1 MNTRGLC
8 GLRSAWAAVV
18 EPPCQDHGMVGDAG
32 RGTLVG
38 RRAEQQKLSGLVD
51 RVRSGGSAVLV
62 LRGEAG
68 IGKTALL
75 LDVRDRAAD
84 LRVIVLSGA
93 ESEMELAYAGVQQLC
108 SPLLSSLDRLPDP
121 QKNALQV
128 ALGLRDGAAPDRLL
142 VSLAVLSLLADAG
155 AERPTICLIDD
166 AQWVDRASLQALAF
180 AGRRLSADPVAMIFA
195 ARDLQADHELAA
207 LPQMHLGGLA
217 DADARALLSSM
228 MPARLD
234 DIVRDNILAEADGNP
249 LALLELNRALP
260 RAQLAGGYGLAAAKP
275 LATRIEQTYGRR
287 LRELPSQTRMLLLL
301 AAAEP
306 TGEPSWLWAAAA
318 RLGIGADAGVPAEQ
332 SGLASV
338 DTRLRFR
345 HPLVRSA
352 IYRDAA
358 PSERRQAH
366 TALAEV
372 ISGPFAAEHRAWHHA
387 HATDAPDEAVA
398 VELVQS
404 AERARRRG
412 GSAAAA
418 AFLAYAVELTP
429 DPFRR
434 AERALAA
441 ALSKLD
447 AGDPEAAARL
457 LEAVGGADDEL
468 LSARAD
474 LVRAK
479 IAFATNR
486 GSDAPPLLLAAAE
499 RLHDLDP
506 ALARETYLEAL
517 MAAAVVG
524 RFSTAV
530 SVAEAARNAP
540 NVSGPPRAVDLLLDG
555 TVVRLTDGYVAAA
568 PLLERAIDAY
578 LDDDKNG
585 TADPRWHLI
594 ALRVLLDRFEEA
606 AYNALSRR
614 QLEILTATG
623 ELTALPNV
631 LTTNSGACVNTGD
644 FAQAAALI
652 EQSRSISEA
661 TGTPPHR
668 SVEAYLAAY
677 RGHERVCVEM
687 VQATID
693 EATERGEGAAIA
705 QAHFSATILHTGL
718 RQYDKAFAAC
728 SSALEYDDIAL
739 RGYIL
744 VEMVEAAIRS
754 GHRSAAQAA
763 LDELTERAAASG
775 SDSALGLAARSRAL
789 IDDRPTAEAEYEVA
803 IANLQRSPVVVY
815 CARTHLVYGE
825 WLRRQNRRTDARQ
838 QLRIAHEMFTK
849 MGADGFAER
858 TRRELA
864 AAGEPMQHERGG
876 KSTVTLTTQESYIAR
891 LAGDGYSNSEIASHL
906 FISPRTV
913 EWHLSKI
920 FAKLGVSSRRELR
933 QHPR

>member
-1 MNTRGLC
+1 
-8 GLRSAWAAVV
+8 
-18 EPPCQDHGMVGDAG
+18 MVGDVG

-38 RRAEQQKLSGLVD
+38 RHAEQQKLSGLID
-51 RVRSGGSAVLV
+51 RVRGGGSAVLV
-62 LRGEAG
+62 LRGAAG

-84 LRVIVLSGA
+84 LRVIALSGA
-93 ESEMELAYAGVQQLC
+93 ESELELAYAGVQQLC
-108 SPLLSSLDRLPDP
+108 APLLGSLDRLPDP

-128 ALGLRDGAAPDRLL
+128 ALGLRDGAAPDPLL

-195 ARDLQADHELAA
+195 ARDLQADQELAA

-217 DADARALLSSM
+217 GPDARALLSSM
-228 MPARLD
+228 MPGRLD
-234 DIVRDNILAEADGNP
+234 DIVRENILAEADGNP

-260 RAQLAGGYGLAAAKP
+260 GAQLAGGYGLAAAKP
-275 LATRIEQTYGRR
+275 LATRIEHTYGQR
-287 LRELPSQTRMLLLL
+287 LRALPSQTRMLLLL

-318 RLGIGADAGVPAEQ
+318 RLGLGPDAGAPAEQ
-332 SGLASV
+332 SGLVSV

-352 IYRDAA
+352 VYRDAV
-358 PSERRQAH
+358 PSQRRQAH
-366 TALAEV
+366 AALAEV
-372 ISGPFAAEHRAWHHA
+372 ISGRLADEHRAWHHA
-387 HATDAPDEAVA
+387 HAAEAPSEGVA

-429 DPFRR
+429 DPVRR

-457 LEAVGGADDEL
+457 LEAVAGADDEL

-499 RLHDLDP
+499 RLRDLDP

-517 MAAAVVG
+517 MAAAIVG
-524 RFSTAV
+524 QFSTAV
-530 SVAEAARNAP
+530 AVAEAARNAP
-540 NVSGPPRAVDLLLDG
+540 TLSGPPRAVDLLLDG
-555 TVVRLTDGYVAAA
+555 TVVRLTEGYVAAA
-568 PLLERAIDAY
+568 PLLKRAITAY
-578 LDDDKNG
+578 LDDDKAG

-594 ALRVLLDRFEEA
+594 VLRVLLERFEEA
-606 AYNALSRR
+606 TYNALSRR
-614 QLEILTATG
+614 QLELLTTAG

-631 LTTNSGACVNTGD
+631 LTTNAGACVNTGD
-644 FAQAAALI
+644 FEQAAALV
-652 EQSRSISEA
+652 EQSRSIAEA

-668 SVEAYLAAY
+668 SVDAYLAAY
-677 RGHERVCVEM
+677 RGQERLCEEI
-687 VQATID
+687 VQATVR
-693 EATERGEGAAIA
+693 EATERGEGSAIA
-705 QAHFSATILHTGL
+705 QAHFAAAILHTGL
-718 RQYDKAFAAC
+718 RQYDRAFAAC

-754 GHRSAAQAA
+754 GHRSAAEAV
-763 LDELTERAAASG
+763 LDELAERATASG
-775 SDSALGLAARSRAL
+775 SDSALGLLARSRAL
-789 IDDRPTAEAEYEVA
+789 MEDGPTAEAEYEVA
-803 IANLQRSPVVVY
+803 LANLQRSPVVVY
-815 CARTHLVYGE
+815 YARTHLVYGE

-838 QLRIAHEMFTK
+838 QQRTAHELFVQ

-858 TRRELA
+858 SRRELD
-864 AAGEPMQHERGG
+864 AAGEPTAKQRGER
-876 KSTVTLTTQESYIAR
+876 SAVALTTQESYIAR
-891 LAGDGYSNSEIASHL
+891 LAREGYTNSEIASHL
-906 FISPRTV
+906 FLSPRTV
-913 EWHLSKI
+913 EWHLGRI
-920 FAKLGVSSRRELR
+920 FAKLGISSRRELR
-933 QHPR
+933 RMPG

>member
-1 MNTRGLC
+1 
-8 GLRSAWAAVV
+8 
-18 EPPCQDHGMVGDAG
+18 MVGDAR

-38 RRAEQQKLSGLVD
+38 RRTEQQVLSALVD
-51 RVRSGGSAVLV
+51 RVRRGGSAVLV

-75 LDVRDRAAD
+75 SDVRDRATD
-84 LRVIVLSGA
+84 LRVIALSGA
-93 ESEMELAYAGVQQLC
+93 ESEIELAYAGIQQLC
-108 SPLLSSLDRLPDP
+108 APLLGALGRLPDP

-155 AERPTICLIDD
+155 TERPTLCLIDD

-195 ARDLQADHELAA
+195 ARDLQVEQELAA

-217 DADARALLSSM
+217 DSDARALLTAK

-260 RAQLAGGYGLAAAKP
+260 GARLAGGYGLTAAKP
-275 LATRIEQTYGRR
+275 VAARIEQTYGRR
-287 LRELPSQTRMLLLL
+287 LRELASQTRMLLLL

-318 RLGIGADAGVPAEQ
+318 RLGIGVDAGIPAEQ
-332 SGLASV
+332 SGLVNV

-352 IYRDAA
+352 IYRDAV

-366 TALAEV
+366 AALAEV
-372 ISGPFAAEHRAWHHA
+372 ISGPVAEEHRAWHHA
-387 HATDAPDEAVA
+387 HATDAPDESVA

-429 DPFRR
+429 NPVRR

-457 LEAVGGADDEL
+457 LETVAGANDEL
-468 LSARAD
+468 LSVRAD

-486 GSDAPPLLLAAAE
+486 GSAAPPLLLAAAG

-530 SVAEAARNAP
+530 AVAEAARNAP
-540 NVSGPPRAVDLLLDG
+540 AVSGPPRAVDLLLDG

-568 PLLERAIDAY
+568 PLLKRAIDAY
-578 LDDDKNG
+578 LADDKAG

-594 ALRVLLDRFEEA
+594 ALRVLLDRFDEA
-606 AYNALSRR
+606 TYNALSRR
-614 QLEILTATG
+614 QLELLTATG

-652 EQSRSISEA
+652 EQSRSIAEA

-677 RGHERVCVEM
+677 RGQEQLCVSM
-687 VQATID
+687 VRATIE

-705 QAHFSATILHTGL
+705 QAQFAAAILHTGL

-754 GHRSAAQAA
+754 GHHSAAEAA
-763 LDELTERAAASG
+763 LDELAERAAASG
-775 SDSALGLAARSRAL
+775 SESALGLAARSRAL
-789 IDDRPTAEAEYEVA
+789 IDNGPTAEAEYEVA
-803 IANLQRSPVVVY
+803 LASLRRSPVVVY
-815 CARTHLVYGE
+815 YARTHLVYGE
-825 WLRRQNRRTDARQ
+825 WLRRQNRRTDARRE
-838 QLRIAHEMFTK
+838 LRIAHEMFTK
-849 MGADGFAER
+849 MGADGFSER
-858 TRRELA
+858 ARRELQ
-864 AAGEPMQHERGG
+864 AAGEPVRDVRGT
-876 KSTVTLTTQESYIAR
+876 STVTSKATLTTQETYIAR
-891 LAGDGYSNSEIASHL
+891 LAGDGYSNSEIAGHL

-933 QHPR
+933 QHPW

>member
-1 MNTRGLC
+1 
-8 GLRSAWAAVV
+8 
-18 EPPCQDHGMVGDAG
+18 MVGDG
-32 RGTLVG
+32 VHGTLVG
-38 RRAEQQKLSGLVD
+38 RSAEQHTLTGLID
-51 RVRSGGSAVLV
+51 RVRAGGSAVLV

-75 LDVRDRAAD
+75 MDVRDRAAD
-84 LRVIVLSGA
+84 LRVIALSGA

-108 SPLLSSLDRLPDP
+108 APLLGSLDRLPDP
-121 QKNALQV
+121 QKNALAV

-155 AERPTICLIDD
+155 TQRPTLCLIDD

-180 AGRRLSADPVAMIFA
+180 AGRRLSADPVGMIFA
-195 ARDLQADHELAA
+195 ARDLQAEQELAA
-207 LPQMHLGGLA
+207 LPHMHIDGLA

-234 DIVRDNILAEADGNP
+234 DGVRDNILAEAAGNP

-260 RAQLAGGYGLAAAKP
+260 RARMAGGYGLVAAKP

-318 RLGIGADAGVPAEQ
+318 RLGIGPDAGVPAEQ
-332 SGLASV
+332 SGLVSV

-352 IYRDAA
+352 VYRDAI

-372 ISGPFAAEHRAWHHA
+372 ISGPVADEHRAWHHA
-387 HATDAPDEAVA
+387 HAADAPSEAVA
-398 VELVQS
+398 VELLQS
-404 AERARRRG
+404 ADRARRRG

-429 DPFRR
+429 DPVRR

-468 LSARAD
+468 LSTRAD

-499 RLHDLDP
+499 RLRDLDP

-524 RFSTAV
+524 RYDTAV
-530 SVAEAARNAP
+530 AVAEAARNAP
-540 NVSGPPRAVDLLLDG
+540 TMSGPPRAVDLLLDG

-568 PLLERAIDAY
+568 PLLKRAIDAY

-606 AYNALSRR
+606 TYNALSRR

-631 LTTNSGACVNTGD
+631 LTTNAGACVNTGD
-644 FAQAAALI
+644 FAQAVALI

-677 RGHERVCVEM
+677 RGQERVCVEM

-705 QAHFSATILHTGL
+705 QAHFAAAILRTGL

-754 GHRSAAQAA
+754 GHRSAAETA
-763 LDELTERAAASG
+763 LDELAERAAASG
-775 SDSALGLAARSRAL
+775 SDSALGLAARCRAL
-789 IDDRPTAEAEYEVA
+789 VDDGPTAEAEYDVA

-815 CARTHLVYGE
+815 YARTHLVYGE
-825 WLRRQNRRTDARQ
+825 WLRRQNRRIDARR
-838 QLRIAHEMFTK
+838 QLRIAHEMFTA

-864 AAGEPMQHERGG
+864 AAGEPLPDERGG
-876 KSTVTLTTQESYIAR
+876 RSTGSSTVTLTTQESYIAR
-891 LAGDGYSNSEIASHL
+891 LAGDGYSNSEIAGHL

-933 QHPR
+933 QRPW

>member
-1 MNTRGLC
+1 M
-8 GLRSAWAAVV
+8 
-18 EPPCQDHGMVGDAG
+18 
-32 RGTLVG
+32 G
-38 RRAEQQKLSGLVD
+38 RRVEQHQLAELVD
-51 RVRSGGSAVLV
+51 HVRSGGSGVLV
-62 LRGEAG
+62 LLGEAG

-75 LDVRDRAAD
+75 LDVRDRASD
-84 LRVIVLSGA
+84 LRVIALSGA

-108 SPLLSSLDRLPDP
+108 APLLGSLDRLPAP

-128 ALGLRDGAAPDRLL
+128 ALGLREGVAPDRLL
-142 VSLAVLSLLADAG
+142 VSLAVLSLLAGAG

-195 ARDLQADHELAA
+195 ARGSQADQELAA
-207 LPQMHLGGLA
+207 LPHTRLDGLA
-217 DADARALLSSM
+217 DADARALLSAI
-228 MPARLD
+228 MPGRLD
-234 DIVRDNILAEADGNP
+234 DVVRDNIVAEADGNP

-260 RAQLAGGYGLAAAKP
+260 RAQLAGGYGLTAAKP
-275 LATRIEQTYGRR
+275 LTTRIEQTYGQR
-287 LRELPSQTRMLLLL
+287 LRELPPQTRMLLLL

-332 SGLASV
+332 SGLVSV

-352 IYRDAA
+352 VYRDAI

-372 ISGPFAAEHRAWHHA
+372 ISGPLADEHRAWHHA
-387 HATDAPDEAVA
+387 HAAEAPSEAIA
-398 VELVQS
+398 IELVQS
-404 AERARRRG
+404 AELARRRG

-429 DPFRR
+429 DPARR
-434 AERALAA
+434 AERALGA

-457 LEAVGGADDEL
+457 LDAVVIADDEL

-499 RLHDLDP
+499 RLRGLDT

-517 MAAAVVG
+517 MAAAIVG
-524 RFSTAV
+524 RLSTAV
-530 SVAEAARNAP
+530 AVAEVARNAP
-540 NVSGPPRAVDLLLDG
+540 AVSGPPRAVDLLLDG
-555 TVVRLTDGYVAAA
+555 TVVRLTEGYVAAA
-568 PLLERAIDAY
+568 PLLKRAITAY
-578 LDDDKNG
+578 LEDDKAG
-585 TADPRWHLI
+585 IADPRWHLI
-594 ALRVLLDRFEEA
+594 ALRVLLERFEEA
-606 AYNALSRR
+606 TYNALSRR

-631 LTTNSGACVNTGD
+631 LTTNSGACVNAGD

-652 EQSRSISEA
+652 EQSRSIAEA

-677 RGHERVCVEM
+677 RGQERQCIEM
-687 VQATID
+687 VQATIE

-705 QAHFSATILHTGL
+705 QAQFSAAILNTGL

-763 LDELTERAAASG
+763 LGELAERAAASG
-775 SDSALGLAARSRAL
+775 TDSALGLAARSRAL
-789 IDDRPTAEAEYEVA
+789 IDEGPAAEAEYEVA
-803 IANLQRSPVVVY
+803 TAKLQRSPVVVY
-815 CARTHLVYGE
+815 YARTRLVYGE

-838 QLRIAHEMFTK
+838 QLRFAHTMFTE

-864 AAGEPMQHERGG
+864 AAGEPMHDERGST
-876 KSTVTLTTQESYIAR
+876 STVTLTTQESYIAR
-891 LAGDGYSNSEIASHL
+891 LAGEGYSNSEIASHL
-906 FISPRTV
+906 FLSPRTV
-913 EWHLSKI
+913 EWHLSRI
-920 FAKLGVSSRRELR
+920 FVKLGVSSRRELR
-933 QHPR
+933 QHPRS

>member
-1 MNTRGLC
+1 
-8 GLRSAWAAVV
+8 
-18 EPPCQDHGMVGDAG
+18 MVRDAG

-38 RRAEQQKLSGLVD
+38 RRAEQQQLSGLVD
-51 RVRSGGSAVLV
+51 RVRGGGSAVLV
-62 LRGEAG
+62 IRGDAG

-84 LRVIVLSGA
+84 LRVIALSGA
-93 ESEMELAYAGVQQLC
+93 ESELELAYAGVQQLC
-108 SPLLSSLDRLPDP
+108 APLMSSIERLPTP
-121 QKNALQV
+121 QKNALHV

-142 VSLAVLSLLADAG
+142 VSLAVLSLLAEAG
-155 AERPTICLIDD
+155 AQRPTICLVDD

-195 ARDLQADHELAA
+195 ARGQQVEQELAA
-207 LPQMHLGGLA
+207 LPHMHLGGLA
-217 DADARALLSSM
+217 DGDARALLSSM

-234 DIVRDNILAEADGNP
+234 DVVRDNILAEASGNP

-260 RAQLAGGYGLAAAKP
+260 RAQLAGGYGLTAATT
-275 LATRIEQTYGRR
+275 LATRIEQTYGQR
-287 LRELPSQTRMLLLL
+287 LRELPPQTRMLLLL

-306 TGEPSWLWAAAA
+306 TGEPSWLWAAAEL
-318 RLGIGADAGVPAEQ
+318 LGIGADAGVPAQ
-332 SGLASV
+332 RSGLVSV
-338 DTRLRFR
+338 NTRLRFR

-358 PSERRQAH
+358 PSQRRQAH
-366 TALAEV
+366 NALAEV
-372 ISGPFAAEHRAWHHA
+372 ISGPVADEHRAWHHA
-387 HATDAPDEAVA
+387 HASDAPNEVVA

-404 AERARRRG
+404 AERARGRG

-429 DPFRR
+429 DPVRR

-468 LSARAD
+468 ISARAD

-517 MAAAVVG
+517 MAAAIVG
-524 RFSTAV
+524 RLSTAV
-530 SVAEAARNAP
+530 AVAEAARNAP
-540 NVSGPPRAVDLLLDG
+540 ALPGPPRAVDLLLDG
-555 TVVRLTDGYVAAA
+555 TVVRLTEGYVAAA
-568 PLLERAIDAY
+568 PLLKRAITAY
-578 LDDDKNG
+578 LDDDKAG

-594 ALRVLLDRFEEA
+594 ALRVLLERFEEA
-606 AYNALSRR
+606 TYNALSRR
-614 QLEILTATG
+614 QLELLTATG

-677 RGHERVCVEM
+677 RGQERLCIEM

-705 QAHFSATILHTGL
+705 QAQFSAAILHNGL
-718 RQYDKAFAAC
+718 RQYDKAFTAC

-744 VEMVEAAIRS
+744 VEMVESAIRS
-754 GHRSAAQAA
+754 GHPSAAHAA
-763 LDELTERAAASG
+763 LDELAERAAASG
-775 SDSALGLAARSRAL
+775 TDSALGLAARSKAL
-789 IDDRPTAEAEYEVA
+789 IDDGPTAEAEYDVA
-803 IANLQRSPVVVY
+803 LANLQRSPVVVY
-815 CARTHLVYGE
+815 YARTHLVYGE
-825 WLRRQNRRTDARQ
+825 WLRRQNRRTDARR
-838 QLRIAHEMFTK
+838 QLRIAHEMFTT

-858 TRRELA
+858 ARRELQ
-864 AAGEPMQHERGG
+864 AAGEPMPEERGRT
-876 KSTVTLTTQESYIAR
+876 SRVTSAATLTTQESYIAR

-933 QHPR
+933 RGPG

>member
-1 MNTRGLC
+1 
-8 GLRSAWAAVV
+8 
-18 EPPCQDHGMVGDAG
+18 MVGDVR

-38 RRAEQQKLSGLVD
+38 RRAEQQKLSALVD

-75 LDVRDRAAD
+75 SDVRDRAAD
-84 LRVIVLSGA
+84 LRVIAVSGA

-108 SPLLSSLDRLPDP
+108 APLLGSLDRLPDP
-121 QKNALQV
+121 QENALRV
-128 ALGLRDGAAPDRLL
+128 ALGLRDGATPDRLL

-155 AERPTICLIDD
+155 AERPTICLVDD

-195 ARDLQADHELAA
+195 ARDLQADQELAA
-207 LPQMHLGGLA
+207 LPQMHLDGLA
-217 DADARALLSSM
+217 DADARALLAAK

-260 RAQLAGGYGLAAAKP
+260 GARMAGGYGLTAAKS
-275 LATRIEQTYGRR
+275 LAARIEQTYGQR

-301 AAAEP
+301 AAVEP

-318 RLGIGADAGVPAEQ
+318 RLGIGVDAGVPAEQ
-332 SGLASV
+332 SGLVSV

-352 IYRDAA
+352 IYRDAV

-366 TALAEV
+366 AALAKV
-372 ISGPFAAEHRAWHHA
+372 ISGPFADEHRAWHHA
-387 HATDAPDEAVA
+387 HASDAPSEAVA

-429 DPFRR
+429 DPLRR

-457 LEAVGGADDEL
+457 LEAVAGADDEL
-468 LSARAD
+468 LGVRAD

-486 GSDAPPLLLAAAE
+486 GSDAPPLLLSAAE
-499 RLHDLDP
+499 RLHDLEP

-517 MAAAVVG
+517 MAAAIVG
-524 RFSTAV
+524 EFSTAV
-530 SVAEAARNAP
+530 AVAEAARNAP
-540 NVSGPPRAVDLLLDG
+540 TVSGPPRAVDLLLDG
-555 TVVRLTDGYVAAA
+555 TVVRLTQGYGAAA
-568 PLLERAIDAY
+568 PLLKQAITAY
-578 LDDDKNG
+578 LDDDKAG

-606 AYNALSRR
+606 TYNALSRR
-614 QLEILTATG
+614 QLELLTATG

-631 LTTNSGACVNTGD
+631 LTTNSGACVNAGD

-652 EQSRSISEA
+652 EQSRSIAEA
-661 TGTPPHR
+661 TGVPPHR

-677 RGHERVCVEM
+677 RGQERQCVEL
-687 VQATID
+687 VQATIS
-693 EATERGEGAAIA
+693 EAAERGEGAAIA
-705 QAHFSATILHTGL
+705 QAHFAAAILHTGL

-728 SSALEYDDIAL
+728 SSALKYDDIAL
-739 RGYIL
+739 LGYIL

-754 GHRSAAQAA
+754 GHRSAAEAA
-763 LDELTERAAASG
+763 LAELAERAAASG
-775 SDSALGLAARSRAL
+775 SGSALGLAARSRAL
-789 IDDRPTAEAEYEVA
+789 VDDGPTAEAEYEVA
-803 IANLQRSPVVVY
+803 LANLQRSPVVVY
-815 CARTHLVYGE
+815 YVRTHLVYGE
-825 WLRRQNRRTDARQ
+825 WLRRQNRRTDARR

-864 AAGEPMQHERGG
+864 AAGEPMQDERGG
-876 KSTVTLTTQESYIAR
+876 KAMATSTATLTTQESYIAR

-933 QHPR
+933 HHHR

>member
-1 MNTRGLC
+1 
-8 GLRSAWAAVV
+8 
-18 EPPCQDHGMVGDAG
+18 MVGDVG

-38 RRAEQQKLSGLVD
+38 RRAEQQKLSGLID
-51 RVRSGGSAVLV
+51 RVRGGGSAVLV
-62 LRGEAG
+62 LRGAAG

-75 LDVRDRAAD
+75 RDVRGRAAD
-84 LRVIVLSGA
+84 LRVIALSGA
-93 ESEMELAYAGVQQLC
+93 ESELELAYAGVQQLC
-108 SPLLSSLDRLPDP
+108 APLLGSLDRLPDP
-121 QKNALQV
+121 QKNALGV
-128 ALGLRDGAAPDRLL
+128 ALGLRDAAAPDRLL

-166 AQWVDRASLQALAF
+166 AQWVDRASLQALVF

-195 ARDLQADHELAA
+195 ARDLQADQELAA
-207 LPQMHLGGLA
+207 LPQLHLDGLA
-217 DADARALLSSM
+217 DVDARALLSSM
-228 MPARLD
+228 MPGHLD
-234 DIVRDNILAEADGNP
+234 DIVRDNIVAEADGNP

-275 LATRIEQTYGRR
+275 LATRIEQTYGQR

-332 SGLASV
+332 SGLVSV
-338 DTRLRFR
+338 DSRLRFR

-352 IYRDAA
+352 IYRDAV
-358 PSERRQAH
+358 PSQRRQAH
-366 TALAEV
+366 AALAEV
-372 ISGPFAAEHRAWHHA
+372 ISGRFADEHRAWHHA
-387 HATDAPDEAVA
+387 HAAEAPSEGVA

-429 DPFRR
+429 DPVRR

-441 ALSKLD
+441 ALAKLD

-457 LEAVGGADDEL
+457 LEAVAGADDEL
-468 LSARAD
+468 LGVRAD

-499 RLHDLDP
+499 RLRDLDP

-517 MAAAVVG
+517 MAAAIVG
-524 RFSTAV
+524 RFATAV
-530 SVAEAARNAP
+530 AVAEAARNAP
-540 NVSGPPRAVDLLLDG
+540 TLPGPPRAVDLLLDG
-555 TVVRLTDGYVAAA
+555 TVVRLTEGYVAAA
-568 PLLERAIDAY
+568 PLLKRAITAY
-578 LDDDKNG
+578 LDDDKAG

-594 ALRVLLDRFEEA
+594 ALRVLLERFDEA
-606 AYNALSRR
+606 TYNALSRR
-614 QLEILTATG
+614 QLELLTAAG

-631 LTTNSGACVNTGD
+631 LTTNAGACVNTGD
-644 FAQAAALI
+644 FEQAAALV
-652 EQSRSISEA
+652 EQSRSIAEA

-668 SVEAYLAAY
+668 SVDAYLAAY
-677 RGHERVCVEM
+677 RGQERLCEEI
-687 VQATID
+687 VQATVK
-693 EATERGEGAAIA
+693 EATERGEGSAIA
-705 QAHFSATILHTGL
+705 QAYFAAAILHTGL

-754 GHRSAAQAA
+754 GHRSPAEAA
-763 LDELTERAAASG
+763 LDELAERATASG
-775 SDSALGLAARSRAL
+775 SDSALGLVARSRAL
-789 IDDRPTAEAEYEVA
+789 MEDGPTAEAEYEVA
-803 IANLQRSPVVVY
+803 LANLQRSPVVVY
-815 CARTHLVYGE
+815 YARTHLVYGE

-838 QLRIAHEMFTK
+838 QLRTAHELFLQ

-858 TRRELA
+858 SRRELD
-864 AAGEPMQHERGG
+864 AAGEPTPKQQGER
-876 KSTVTLTTQESYIAR
+876 SAVALTTQESYIAR
-891 LAGDGYSNSEIASHL
+891 LAREGYTNSEIASHL
-906 FISPRTV
+906 FLSPRTV
-913 EWHLSKI
+913 EWHLGRI
-920 FAKLGVSSRRELR
+920 FAKLGISSRRELR
-933 QHPR
+933 RMPG

>member
-1 MNTRGLC
+1 
-8 GLRSAWAAVV
+8 
-18 EPPCQDHGMVGDAG
+18 MVGDVG
-32 RGTLVG
+32 RGPLVG
-38 RRAEQQKLSGLVD
+38 RRVEQHQLAELVD
-51 RVRSGGSAVLV
+51 RVRSGGSGVLV
-62 LRGEAG
+62 LLGEAG

-75 LDVRDRAAD
+75 LDVRDRASD
-84 LRVIVLSGA
+84 LRVIALSGA

-108 SPLLSSLDRLPDP
+108 APLLGSLDRLPAP

-128 ALGLRDGAAPDRLL
+128 ALGLREGVAPDRLL
-142 VSLAVLSLLADAG
+142 VSLAVLSLLAGAG

-195 ARDLQADHELAA
+195 ARGSQADRELAA
-207 LPQMHLGGLA
+207 LPHTRLDGLA
-217 DADARALLSSM
+217 DTDARALLSAI
-228 MPARLD
+228 MPGRLD
-234 DIVRDNILAEADGNP
+234 DVVRDNIVAEADGNP

-260 RAQLAGGYGLAAAKP
+260 RAQLAGGYGLTAAKP
-275 LATRIEQTYGRR
+275 LTTRIEQTYGQR
-287 LRELPSQTRMLLLL
+287 LRELPPQTRMLLLL

-332 SGLASV
+332 SGLVSV

-352 IYRDAA
+352 VYRDAI

-372 ISGPFAAEHRAWHHA
+372 ISGPLADEHRAWHHA
-387 HATDAPDEAVA
+387 HAAEAPSEAIA
-398 VELVQS
+398 IELVQS
-404 AERARRRG
+404 AELARRRG

-429 DPFRR
+429 DPVLR
-434 AERALAA
+434 ADRALAA

-499 RLHDLDP
+499 RLRDLDP

-517 MAAAVVG
+517 MAAAIVG
-524 RFSTAV
+524 RLSTAV
-530 SVAEAARNAP
+530 AVAEAARNAP
-540 NVSGPPRAVDLLLDG
+540 AVSGPPRAVDLLLDG
-555 TVVRLTDGYVAAA
+555 TVVRLTEGYVAAA
-568 PLLERAIDAY
+568 PLLKRAITAY
-578 LDDDKNG
+578 LDDDKEG

-594 ALRVLLDRFEEA
+594 ALRVLLERFEEA
-606 AYNALSRR
+606 NYNALSRR

-631 LTTNSGACVNTGD
+631 LTTNSGACVNAGD

-652 EQSRSISEA
+652 EQSRSIAEA

-677 RGHERVCVEM
+677 RGQERQCIEM
-687 VQATID
+687 VQATIE

-718 RQYDKAFAAC
+718 RQYDRAFVAC

-744 VEMVEAAIRS
+744 VEMVEAAVRS
-754 GHRSAAQAA
+754 GHRSAAEAA
-763 LDELTERAAASG
+763 LGELAERAAASG
-775 SDSALGLAARSRAL
+775 TDSALGLAARSRAL
-789 IDDRPTAEAEYEVA
+789 IDDAPTADAEYKLA
-803 IANLQRSPVVVY
+803 TTNLQRSPVVVY
-815 CARTHLVYGE
+815 YARTRLVYGE
-825 WLRRQNRRTDARQ
+825 WLRRQNRRSDARKE
-838 QLRIAHEMFTK
+838 LRIAYEMFTE

-858 TRRELA
+858 TRRELQ
-864 AAGEPMQHERGG
+864 AAGEPMQDERGG
-876 KSTVTLTTQESYIAR
+876 KSAVASTMSLTTQESYIAR

-920 FAKLGVSSRRELR
+920 FAKLGVTSRRELR